1 MWREEDS
8 NAALRRFLGMW
19 GRSLSW
25 GGGLRLCWAWKEE
38 DVVGVMVYVIVYIE
52 ENLDSGRIVGGFF
65 FFFWSPISLISSLH
79 VSLPLLYPQKDIKE
93 NITRRFREMGSLV
106 LGLRKK
112 DVAVGWDVVSWW

>member
-1 MWREEDS
+1 
-8 NAALRRFLGMW
+8 
-19 GRSLSW
+19 
-25 GGGLRLCWAWKEE
+25 
-38 DVVGVMVYVIVYIE
+38 MVYVVVYIE
-52 ENLDSGRIVGGFF
+52 ENQDSGRVVGGFF
-65 FFFWSPISLISSLH
+65 FFFFGHPSQLISSLH